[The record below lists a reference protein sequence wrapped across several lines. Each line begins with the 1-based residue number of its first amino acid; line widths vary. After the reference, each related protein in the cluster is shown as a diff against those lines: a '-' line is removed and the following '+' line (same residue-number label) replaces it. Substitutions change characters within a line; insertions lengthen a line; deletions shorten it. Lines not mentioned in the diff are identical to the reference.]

1 MNAYARILR
10 APHMRSL
17 FLSMLIT
24 RMPLGLN
31 SLAIVLFLRERTG
44 SFAVAGAAA
53 GGIALGNALGAPFN
67 ARLVDRFG
75 SRVLLMLAAGHAAGL
90 LVLLGLGEARAPAA
104 LLVVDAVATGACMP
118 PVSSVLRALY
128 PRLLT
133 GELVRGAY
141 ALDSVLTE
149 TIFIAGP
156 LVIAALVGLTGPQ
169 GALVLSAAAVTSGA
183 ALFLAVLPGSEEG
196 GVRPGQRSGS
206 RLGALRAPGI
216 RTLLFSMLPVGFGFG
231 ALEVAIPAFASSH
244 GRPGFSGVLIAVWS
258 IASAAGGLVYGAR
271 SGEAALSRV
280 HVGVALLLPLSF
292 IPLALAGTVW
302 TMALLV
308 IPAGALIAPLIAS
321 RNELAGVVAPPDA
334 ETEAFTWPLTALV
347 GGVALGAAAAGGVVE
362 ASGWRAA
369 VLAAAAAAAV
379 GAAVALARRG
389 RSEPASAAGRA

>member
-1 MNAYARILR
+1 VKSYAQILR
-10 APHMRSL
+10 VPRMRPL
-17 FLSMLIT
+17 MLSMLLA
-24 RMPLGLN
+24 RLPLGLN
-31 SLAIVLFLRERTG
+31 SLATVLFLRERTG

-53 GGIALGNALGAPFN
+53 GALALGNALGAPVN

-75 SRVLLMLAAGHAAGL
+75 TRVLLMLAFGHACGL
-90 LVLLGLGEARAPAA
+90 FVLLGLGEASAPPA
-104 LLVVDAVATGACMP
+104 LLVVDAVATGVCMP
-118 PVSSVLRALY
+118 PVSSVLRRLY
-128 PRLLT
+128 PRLLDET
-133 GELVRGAY
+133 LVRGAY

-156 LVIAALVGLTGPQ
+156 LLIAGLVTFIGPQAAL
-169 GALVLSAAAVTSGA
+169 LVSAAAVTSGS
-183 ALFLAVLPGSEEG
+183 ALFLAGLPADEAGAVRA
-196 GVRPGQRSGS
+196 GVRPAS

-231 ALEVAIPAFASSH
+231 ALEVALPAFASAH
-244 GRPGFSGVLIAVWS
+244 GRPGFAGVLIAIWS
-258 IASAAGGLVYGAR
+258 IASAGGGLVYGAR
-271 SGEAALSRV
+271 SAELPLSRV

-292 IPLALAGTVW
+292 LPLALAGPVW

-321 RNELAGVVAPPDA
+321 RNELAGAVAPPDA

-369 VLAAAAAAAV
+369 VLVAAAAAAL
-379 GAAVALARRG
+379 GALVALARRATL
-389 RSEPASAAGRA
+389 EPASVA

>member
-10 APHMRSL
+10 APHMRPL
-17 FLSMLIT
+17 FLSMLLT
-24 RMPLGLN
+24 RLPLGLN
-31 SLAIVLFLRERTG
+31 SLATVLFLRERTG

-53 GGIALGNALGAPFN
+53 GALALGNAVGAPLN

-75 SRVLLMLAAGHAAGL
+75 SRVLLMLAAGHATGL
-90 LVLLGLGEARAPAA
+90 LVLLVLGEVRAPAS
-104 LLVVDAVATGACMP
+104 LLVLDAAATGVCLP

-128 PRLLT
+128 PRLLS
-133 GELVRGAY
+133 EDLVRGAF

-156 LVIAALVGLTGPQ
+156 LLIAGLVVLVGPEAALV
-169 GALVLSAAAVTSGA
+169 VSAAAVTSGA
-183 ALFLAVLPGSEEG
+183 ALFLAALPVRNRG
-196 GVRPGQRSGS
+196 GARPRS
-206 RLGALRAPGI
+206 RVGALRAPGI

-231 ALEVAIPAFASSH
+231 ALEVAIPAFASAH
-244 GRPGFSGVLIAVWS
+244 GRPGFSGVLIAIWS

-347 GGVALGAAAAGGVVE
+347 GGVALGAAAAGSVVE

-369 VLAAAAAAAV
+369 VVVAVAAAAL
-379 GAAVALARRG
+379 GALVALARRATL
-389 RSEPASAAGRA
+389 EPASAA

>member
-1 MNAYARILR
+1 MKAYAQILR
-10 APHMRSL
+10 VPHMRPL
-17 FLSMLIT
+17 MLSMLLA
-24 RMPLGLN
+24 RLPLGLN
-31 SLAIVLFLRERTG
+31 SLATVLFLRDRTG

-53 GGIALGNALGAPFN
+53 GGLAPGNALGAAVN
-67 ARLVDRFG
+67 AGLVDRFG
-75 SRVLLMLAAGHAAGL
+75 SRVLLMLAIGHGCGL
-90 LVLLGLGEARAPAA
+90 FVLLGLGEAGAPPAV
-104 LLVVDAVATGACMP
+104 LVVDAVATGICMP
-118 PVSSVLRALY
+118 PVSSVLRRLY
-128 PRLLT
+128 PRLLDGT
-133 GELVRGAY
+133 LVRGAY

-149 TIFIAGP
+149 SIFIAGP
-156 LVIAALVGLTGPQ
+156 LLIAVLVTVIGPQ
-169 GALVLSAAAVTSGA
+169 AALVLSAAAVISGS
-183 ALFLAVLPGSEEG
+183 ALFLAGLPSQEEG
-196 GVRPGQRSGS
+196 GLRAGSRSRS
-206 RLGALRAPGI
+206 RLGALRAPGV

-231 ALEVAIPAFASSH
+231 ALEVAIPAFASAH
-244 GRPGFSGVLIAVWS
+244 GSPGASGVLIAIWS

-379 GAAVALARRG
+379 GAVVALARRATL
-389 RSEPASAAGRA
+389 EPASSVA

>member
-10 APHMRSL
+10 APHMRPL
-17 FLSMLIT
+17 LLSMLLT

-31 SLAIVLFLRERTG
+31 SLATLLFLRERTG

-53 GGIALGNALGAPFN
+53 GGLALGNALGAPFN

-75 SRVLLMLAAGHAAGL
+75 SRVLLVLAAGHATGL
-90 LVLLGLGEARAPAA
+90 LVLLGLGEARAPAV
-104 LLVVDAVATGACMP
+104 LLVVDAVATGVCMP

-128 PRLLT
+128 PRLLSD
-133 GELVRGAY
+133 ELVRGAY

-156 LVIAALVGLTGPQ
+156 LVIAALVAVTGPQ
-169 GALVLSAAAVTSGA
+169 AALVLSAAAVTSGA

-196 GVRPGQRSGS
+196 GVRPGRRSGS

-231 ALEVAIPAFASSH
+231 ALEVAIPAFASAH

-258 IASAAGGLVYGAR
+258 IASAGGGLIYGAR
-271 SGEAALSRV
+271 AAALSLSRV
-280 HVGVALLLPLSF
+280 HVGVALLLPVSF
-292 IPLALAGTVW
+292 LPLAFAGDLW
-302 TMALLV
+302 TMAVLV
-308 IPAGALIAPLIAS
+308 VPAGALIAPLIAS

-347 GGVALGAAAAGGVVE
+347 GGVALGAATAGAVVE

-369 VLAAAAAAAV
+369 VVCAAGAAAI
-379 GAAVALARRG
+379 GAAVALARRATL
-389 RSEPASAAGRA
+389 EPASAA